1 MELLTVPAS
10 LRMKIGEP
18 ASEGLVDM
26 FGVYHQIASERF
38 ERRLDASVAAL
49 RLELHDG
56 LAGVRQEIANTRA
69 DVFKWTLM
77 FWIGQFAA
85 IISALSFMLPSR

>member
-1 MELLTVPAS
+1 
-10 LRMKIGEP
+10 
-18 ASEGLVDM
+18 M

-56 LAGVRQEIANTRA
+56 LAGVRQEIAHTRA

-77 FWIGQFAA
+77 FSIGQFAA
-85 IISALSFMLPSR
+85 IIGALSFMLPGR